1 MQASETQ
8 DLFFFF
14 PLEDWVSLCIPECPG
29 TYCIY
34 QDGLE
39 PAFASRVSIK
49 GLYHFL
55 RLEIQYLAQGKTKYQ
70 RQTHSTVDWCPR
82 ARYLTSVGLTSETAA
97 GDK

>member
-1 MQASETQ
+1 MSWN
-8 DLFFFF
+8 L
-14 PLEDWVSLCIPECPG
+14 LYIPGWPG
-29 TYCIY
+29 TGR
-34 QDGLE
+34 DL

-55 RLEIQYLAQGKTKYQ
+55 RLEVQYLAQGKTKYQ